1 MVSIEEDCGMAK
13 GSQETEMN
21 YQPLLAFVLFAL
33 MVLMFAA
40 FITAPAIRFWSG
52 GERRKPCQCKECC
65 K

>member
-1 MVSIEEDCGMAK
+1 MAK